1 MDFEKLTELVI
12 ELEID
17 DIADAVKEALDE
29 GKEPFDIMNALTKG
43 MDEVGKRYE
52 EKEYYLT
59 ELVLAGETMK
69 EAFVVLK
76 PALAASDTSTDKV
89 KIILATV
96 KGNNHD
102 IGKNILG
109 SLLLSSGFELI
120 DLGMDVDEDTIVE
133 KVKETGASIIALSSL
148 LTMTVEHIKVVHEAL
163 IAAGIRDKV
172 KLIVG
177 GAPLNMELAKKLGA
191 DDFAEDAVDGVRHI
205 KQLAKITVDI
215 KNP

>member
-12 ELEID
+12 ELEFD

-29 GKEPFDIMNALTKG
+29 DKNPFDVLNALTEG
-43 MDEVGKRYE
+43 MDEVGRRYE

-69 EAFVVLK
+69 EAFVILQ
-76 PALAASDTSTDKV
+76 PALAAIDTSSDKV

-96 KGNNHD
+96 KGDNHD

-109 SLLLSSGFELI
+109 SLLLSSGFELH
-120 DLGMDVDEDTIVE
+120 DLGMDVDENTIVE
-133 KVKETGASIIALSSL
+133 KVKEIGPSIVALSSL
-148 LTMTVEHIKVVHEAL
+148 LTMTVEQIKVVHEAL
-163 IAAGIRDKV
+163 ITAGVRDDV

-177 GAPLNMELAKKLGA
+177 GAPLNEELAKKLGA
-191 DDFAEDAVDGVRHI
+191 DDFADDAVDGVKHI
-205 KQLAKITVDI
+205 RRLAGK
-215 KNP
+215 

>member
-1 MDFEKLTELVI
+1 MDFEKLTELII
-12 ELEID
+12 ELEVD
-17 DIADAVKEALDE
+17 DITDAVKEALEVD
-29 GKEPFDIMNALTKG
+29 GKDPFDVLNALTKG
-43 MDEVGKRYE
+43 MDEVGRRYE

-69 EAFVVLK
+69 EAFTVLQ
-76 PALAASDTSTDKV
+76 PALAASDRSESKV

-96 KGNNHD
+96 KGDNHD

-120 DLGMDVDEDTIVE
+120 DLGMDVDAQMIVD
-133 KVKETGASIIALSSL
+133 KVKETGATIVALSSL
-148 LTMTVEHIKVVHEAL
+148 LTMTVEQIKAVHEAL
-163 IAAGIRDKV
+163 QVAGIRDKV

-191 DDFAEDAVDGVRHI
+191 DDFADDAVDGVKHI
-205 KQLAKITVDI
+205 KKLTAS
-215 KNP
+215 

>member
-1 MDFEKLTELVI
+1 MDFEKLTELII
-12 ELEID
+12 ELEVD
-17 DIADAVKEALDE
+17 DITDAVKEALDE
-29 GKEPFDIMNALTKG
+29 GKKPFEVLNALTKG
-43 MDEVGKRYE
+43 MDEVGRRYE

-76 PALAASDTSTDKV
+76 PALAAVDTSQSKT

-96 KGNNHD
+96 KGDNHD

-109 SLLLSSGFELI
+109 SLLLGGGFELH
-120 DLGMDVDEDTIVE
+120 DLGMDVDEKTIVE
-133 KVKETGASIIALSSL
+133 KVKETDATIVALSSL
-148 LTMTVEHIKVVHEAL
+148 LTMTVEQIRVVHEAL
-163 IAAGIRDKV
+163 KEAGLRDKV

-191 DDFAEDAVDGVRHI
+191 DDFADDAVEGVKHI
-205 KQLAKITVDI
+205 KQIAGI
-215 KNP
+215 

>member
-12 ELEID
+12 ELEVD
-17 DIADAVKEALDE
+17 DIADAVKEAMNE
-29 GKEPFDIMNALTKG
+29 GKDAFEILNSLTKG
-43 MDEVGKRYE
+43 MDEVGRRYE

-69 EAFVVLK
+69 EAFNVLK
-76 PALAASDTSTDKV
+76 PALAAAGKAEDRV

-96 KGNNHD
+96 KGDNHD

-109 SLLLSSGFELI
+109 SLLLSSGFELY
-120 DLGMDVDEDTIVE
+120 DLGMDVDENTIIE
-133 KVKETGASIIALSSL
+133 KVKETGADIIALSTL

-163 IAAGIRDKV
+163 QAAGLRDKV

-177 GAPLNMELAKKLGA
+177 GAPLNMELAKRLGA
-191 DDFAEDAVDGVRHI
+191 DDFADDAVDGVRHI
-205 KQLAKITVDI
+205 KRLSGIE
-215 KNP
+215 

>member
-12 ELEID
+12 ELEVD
-17 DIADAVKEALDE
+17 DIADAVKEALDD
-29 GKEPFDIMNALTKG
+29 GKDAFDILNSLTKG
-43 MDEVGKRYE
+43 MDEVGRRYE

-69 EAFVVLK
+69 EAFAVLK
-76 PALAASDTSTDKV
+76 PALAASDKAEDKV

-96 KGNNHD
+96 KGDNHE

-109 SLLLSSGFELI
+109 SLLLSSGFELH
-120 DLGMDVDEDTIVE
+120 DLGMDVDEKAIIE
-133 KVKETGASIIALSSL
+133 KVKETGATIIALSSL

-163 IAAGIRDKV
+163 QAAGVRDKV

-177 GAPLNMELAKKLGA
+177 GAPLNLELAKRLGA
-191 DDFAEDAVDGVRHI
+191 DDFADDAVDGVKHI
-205 KQLAKITVDI
+205 KKLAGIE
-215 KNP
+215 

>member
-1 MDFEKLTELVI
+1 MDYEKLTELII
-12 ELEID
+12 ELEVD

-29 GKEPFDIMNALTKG
+29 GKDPFDVLSALTKG

-69 EAFVVLK
+69 EAFVILK
-76 PALAASDTSTDKV
+76 PALAAADQSTDKTTV
-89 KIILATV
+89 ILATV
-96 KGNNHD
+96 KGDNHD

-109 SLLLSSGFELI
+109 SLLLSSGFELH
-120 DLGMDVDEDTIVE
+120 DLGMDVSEDTIIE
-133 KVKETGASIIALSSL
+133 KVKETGATIVALSSL
-148 LTMTVEHIKVVHEAL
+148 LTMTVEQIEVVHKAL
-163 IAAGIRDKV
+163 QAAGLRDKI

-191 DDFAEDAVDGVRHI
+191 DDFAEDAVEGVKHI
-205 KQLAKITVDI
+205 KTLAGK
-215 KNP
+215 

>member
-12 ELEID
+12 ELEVD
-17 DIADAVKEALDE
+17 DIADAVKESLNE
-29 GKEPFDIMNALTKG
+29 GKDAFEILNSLTKG
-43 MDEVGKRYE
+43 MDEVGRRYE

-69 EAFVVLK
+69 EAFNVLK
-76 PALAASDTSTDKV
+76 PALAAAGKVEDRV

-96 KGNNHD
+96 KGDNHD

-109 SLLLSSGFELI
+109 SLLLSSGFELY
-120 DLGMDVDEDTIVE
+120 DLGMDVDENTIIE
-133 KVKETGASIIALSSL
+133 KVKETGADIIALSTL

-163 IAAGIRDKV
+163 QAAGLRDKV

-177 GAPLNMELAKKLGA
+177 GAPLNMELAKRLGA
-191 DDFAEDAVDGVRHI
+191 DDFADDAVDGVRHI
-205 KQLAKITVDI
+205 KRLTGIE
-215 KNP
+215 